1 MVYFYCKVG
10 NYMKLK
16 SKFKFVLIVLILCFI
31 CTGCTGNTTRG
42 IRHAGFTLSA
52 TEFTCNLL
60 LPSDK
65 SSVYDKLKYVN
76 STKAITSDGKVYELS
91 LGQKFSNEQ
100 NCMEADFNK
109 RVVAILD
116 SNIIKADDNNFYY
129 LSSENNVEAYTM
141 VTVNDKSYNIYE
153 ILFSDSEVIRIVT
166 VDGNAGIY
174 YALKSDGNIYKLII
188 TRSSSQEPYSLTSSE
203 IVYSKGR
210 YGKIVDFNYDI
221 NNTTTFIRTDDAIF
235 RMLKVNEKECS
246 KYADIE
252 CKYEM
257 SEDTQLFKY
266 NNYILGFNGQLL
278 ISSYGKVFNVS

>member
-1 MVYFYCKVG
+1 
-10 NYMKLK
+10 MKLK

-31 CTGCTGNTTRG
+31 CTGCKGNTTRG
-42 IRHAGFTLSA
+42 IRHAGFTLSS

-76 STKAITSDGKVYELS
+76 STKAITSDGKIYELS

-153 ILFSDSEVIRIVT
+153 ILFNDSDVIRIVT

-174 YALKSDGNIYKLII
+174 YALKNDGNIYKLII
-188 TRSSSQEPYSLTSSE
+188 TRSSSQEPYALTSSE

-221 NNTTTFIRTDDAIF
+221 NNATTFIRTDDAIY
-235 RMLKVNEKECS
+235 RMLKTNEKECS

>member
-1 MVYFYCKVG
+1 
-10 NYMKLK
+10 MKLK

-42 IRHAGFTLSA
+42 IRHAGFTLSS

-76 STKAITSDGKVYELS
+76 STKAITSDGKIYELS

-153 ILFSDSEVIRIVT
+153 ILFNDSDVIRIVT

-174 YALKSDGNIYKLII
+174 YALKNDGNIYKLII
-188 TRSSSQEPYSLTSSE
+188 TRSSSQEPYALTSSE

-221 NNTTTFIRTDDAIF
+221 NNATTFIRTDDAIY
-235 RMLKVNEKECS
+235 RMLKTNEKECS

>member
-1 MVYFYCKVG
+1 M
-10 NYMKLK
+10 
-16 SKFKFVLIVLILCFI
+16 
-31 CTGCTGNTTRG
+31 
-42 IRHAGFTLSA
+42 
-52 TEFTCNLL
+52 
-60 LPSDK
+60 
-65 SSVYDKLKYVN
+65 YDKLKYVN
-76 STKAITSDGKVYELS
+76 STKAITSDGKIYELS

-141 VTVNDKSYNIYE
+141 VTVNDKSYDIYE
-153 ILFSDSEVIRIVT
+153 ILFSDSDVIRIVT
-166 VDGNAGIY
+166 VDGNSGIY
-174 YALKSDGNIYKLII
+174 YALKNDGNIYKLII
-188 TRSSSQEPYSLTSSE
+188 TRSSSQEPYALTSSE

-221 NNTTTFIRTDDAIF
+221 NNTTTFIRTDDAIY
-235 RMLKVNEKECS
+235 RMLKTNKKECS